1 MITTIL
7 LPMAC
12 LFFFMSK
19 MFKIERMLKK
29 GFLDD
34 KNGKTMREA
43 QGNGWHPGMIKLSS
57 VTPPMTTATS
67 CKFSSSA
74 AMAWFAAARS
84 VQSGAI
90 STGPRAPEREHQL
103 LLVALIDH
111 LPFPRRPRRL
121 AASQCQR
128 GQRAAM
134 WDGRRVRPD
143 AQSRQHAQPRGAGEG
158 TERAWRQHVAV
169 GRPVA
174 PGGGRLLEPRRQP
187 GGRVGRD
194 AAAGRRGVGQGGIA
208 AAGRAADDPR
218 RQGVVGGGGPLRDG
232 VVRRPAGHLPEG
244 RRGGDRRGHR
254 RAEVG
259 RAVAGE
265 GRRPSAG
272 PRHGLEPGEEAAAP
286 TGVGSAAAI
295 AARGAAGEEEVGAVA
310 AAAERDLGGGRGRA
324 RSQRVRRAGAHR
336 RGPGSAGVIRSCRR
350 WLASLKRR

>member
-1 MITTIL
+1 
-7 LPMAC
+7 
-12 LFFFMSK
+12 
-19 MFKIERMLKK
+19 
-29 GFLDD
+29 
-34 KNGKTMREA
+34 
-43 QGNGWHPGMIKLSS
+43 
-57 VTPPMTTATS
+57 
-67 CKFSSSA
+67 
-74 AMAWFAAARS
+74 MAWFAAARS

-128 GQRAAM
+128 GHRAAM

-158 TERAWRQHVAV
+158 TERASRQHVAV

-187 GGRVGRD
+187 GGRD
-194 AAAGRRGVGQGGIA
+194 AAAAAAGRRGVGQGGIA

-232 VVRRPAGHLPEG
+232 IVRRPAGHLPEG
-244 RRGGDRRGHR
+244 RRGGGRRGHR

-265 GRRPSAG
+265 GRRPAAG
-272 PRHGLEPGEEAAAP
+272 PRHGLEPGEKAAAP

-295 AARGAAGEEEVGAVA
+295 AARGTAGEEDVGAVA
-310 AAAERDLGGGRGRA
+310 VAAPSESDLGGGRGRA
-324 RSQRVRRAGAHR
+324 RTQRVRRAGAHR
-336 RGPGSAGVIRSCRR
+336 RNSAGVITICRR